1 MGISIVT
8 AGLINTAPSLIIW
21 IAAIILAAVLLR
33 RRGGRAERFL
43 LTGAGVMLVSSLLMI
58 PGVVVVPYLVER
70 GATMTDASSAA
81 WSLNLVRGVI
91 GMAGIICL
99 VYAFWVKFRTRPT
112 AGLTPRS

>member
-1 MGISIVT
+1 MEIYSVFVG
-8 AGLINTAPSLIIW
+8 GLVSAAPSLVAW
-21 IAAIILAAVLLR
+21 ITAIILAAVFLR

-43 LTGAGVMLVSSLLMI
+43 LAGAGLMLVNSLLII
-58 PGVVVVPYLVER
+58 PGAAVVPYLVER

-99 VYAFWVKFRTRPT
+99 VYAFWVKFNR
-112 AGLTPRS
+112 G